1 MLYRFINELAMQLWL
16 ENELSN
22 VDGIADLISNIDD
35 LENFIPI
42 NKYEKIVKN
51 SFDHCIKHLYITTI
65 LSADKNI
72 SIDQTES
79 LRPDLIL
86 YGEEYE
92 SLIIVELKNISQPT
106 RQAGT
111 ELSAYSCEL
120 RSYMPFLSE
129 ADLVH
134 IIIAVDYPTLLRH
147 YIFHDIYWS
156 GKKILCLMPWQN
168 IDGTLSL
175 SIVNIRELLNINL
188 TLPYSNIVGYQL
200 CLYDNS
206 LYTNDPKPYLFDHYV
221 GQMQIAMAAM
231 AQEGER
237 LNSHGFAFLWKDKF
251 CYPNGNILAPYSISI
266 FNLAPF
272 KSISHQNF
280 LQQTD
285 FLKKIEKVI
294 VDSDPSGHSDT
305 ISLIT
310 NRAISFLNNFSNPLP
325 EGFLDYEYLAPMM
338 LSRAEPIISFVSWG
352 VFGEI
357 YYEMMENAIKS
368 GIAVTHNDPK
378 VGLQVVNSVLNN
390 SAI

>member
-1 MLYRFINELAMQLWL
+1 MSFRFESEDKMQSWL
-16 ENELSN
+16 ESELEN
-22 VDGIADLISNIDD
+22 VGGLGDLISNSDYLD
-35 LENFIPI
+35 GFIPT
-42 NKYEKIVKN
+42 NKHEQIVKD
-51 SFDHCIKHLYITTI
+51 SFEYCLKHLYITTI

-79 LRPDLIL
+79 LRPDLVL

-134 IIIAVDYPTLLRH
+134 VIIAVDYPTLLRH

-156 GKKILCLMPWQN
+156 GKKILCLIPWQS
-168 IDGTLSL
+168 IDGTISL
-175 SIVNIRELLNINL
+175 CIVNIRELLNISMA
-188 TLPYSNIVGYQL
+188 LPYSNIVGYQL

-206 LYTNDPKPYLFDHYV
+206 LYTNDPQPHLFDLYV

-251 CYPNGNILAPYSISI
+251 CYPNGNVLAPYSISI

-272 KSISHQNF
+272 KSIFQQNF

-294 VDSDPSGHSDT
+294 IDSEPSGHSDT

-310 NRAISFLNNFSNPLP
+310 NRAISFLNNFSNPMT
-325 EGFLDYEYLAPMM
+325 EGFLDYEDLAPMM

-357 YYEMMENAIKS
+357 YYEMIENAIKR
-368 GIAVTHNDPK
+368 GVPVTHNDPN

-390 SAI
+390 SGI